1 MITVNKCGY
10 GSRHTSAFNNL
21 NPRGN
26 EDYLLLL
33 IKTEGFFEKDGIYM
47 QLSPNTGIL
56 YGKHSH
62 IHYGSRNTDYS
73 DDWIRFDL
81 SGDDILLLSELSLPL
96 ETPFSLPFFGTL
108 SDYIRLAAVET
119 MSGSPLRYQILDG
132 LMRALHFSLASQ
144 IRAVP
149 YEHNGSKYYQAM
161 NDMRMEVRSAPY
173 KKWKV
178 AELAE
183 RMHLSISHFQYLYRN
198 FFGISCI
205 QDVIEARI
213 AYAQHYLVTTEMTVQ
228 ALAAFCGYE
237 NELHFMRQ
245 FKKQTGLTPS
255 EYREENRRRRQ
266 SPVEDSI

>member
-96 ETPFSLPFFGTL
+96 RLPFPCLFLELCQTISVL
-108 SDYIRLAAVET
+108 RQWRQCPVHRFDIRSWTALCALCSFPLHLRYVQFHMSITVANTIRL
-119 MSGSPLRYQILDG
+119 
-132 LMRALHFSLASQ
+132 
-144 IRAVP
+144 
-149 YEHNGSKYYQAM
+149 
-161 NDMRMEVRSAPY
+161 
-173 KKWKV
+173 
-178 AELAE
+178 
-183 RMHLSISHFQYLYRN
+183 
-198 FFGISCI
+198 
-205 QDVIEARI
+205 
-213 AYAQHYLVTTEMTVQ
+213 
-228 ALAAFCGYE
+228 
-237 NELHFMRQ
+237 
-245 FKKQTGLTPS
+245 
-255 EYREENRRRRQ
+255 
-266 SPVEDSI
+266 